1 MRNLIARWNQIS
13 LVSRIMVGIVIGL
26 ILALVAP
33 EAASGVSI
41 LGSLFVSALKGVAPV
56 LVFILV
62 IHAIAKQSSGQK
74 TNMKSIF
81 VLYAIG
87 TF

>member
-13 LVSRIMVGIVIGL
+13 LVKRILIGIVIGL
-26 ILALVAP
+26 ILALAAP
-33 EAASGVSI
+33 EATSGVSI
-41 LGSLFVSALKGVAPV
+41 LGSLFVSALKAVAPV

-74 TNMKSIF
+74 TNMKSINK
-81 VLYAIG
+81 VEK
-87 TF
+87 